1 MSAIGGVTP
10 CYSPLTSPLNVTP
23 LPPAP
28 VTIIA
33 TSTITTSGPIGG
45 VTLPPS
51 SAFTTEVLE
60 SVTTTIFNNDYFAIP
75 YPVQVSSGSAL
86 STGSIAA
93 ITAVSVVSASVIL
106 VWLLLRRLRQRNN
119 MDPDEALDERKQ
131 YTVAWIAPLWIE
143 ALAARYMLDNIHN
156 VKFTAGPGDNYIYTA
171 GDINGHNVIIA
182 TLPSGHSYGVG
193 PAAALA
199 QDIRTKFPNLWF
211 GLLVGIAAGL
221 PNHSENP
228 PRDIRLGDV
237 LVAEGERGKT
247 GIVSYGSG
255 KETAEEFQLL
265 GTNHNT
271 AKLVSSAIG
280 NIKLTSSPV
289 NNPWSIFRK
298 YYEEIKNKKHSEYGT
313 FRDPG
318 QSEDH
323 LHVTGDGRSRTEHLH
338 VTGDGRSRTEHQGG
352 DTIEVKQCE
361 PELLQRQRRSD
372 DERIKVWY
380 GKIGSGDKVMKDA
393 GSRDQLKGKYD
404 IIGLEMEAAGIM
416 DIIPVGVI

>member
-1 MSAIGGVTP
+1 
-10 CYSPLTSPLNVTP
+10 
-23 LPPAP
+23 
-28 VTIIA
+28 
-33 TSTITTSGPIGG
+33 
-45 VTLPPS
+45 
-51 SAFTTEVLE
+51 
-60 SVTTTIFNNDYFAIP
+60 
-75 YPVQVSSGSAL
+75 
-86 STGSIAA
+86 
-93 ITAVSVVSASVIL
+93 
-106 VWLLLRRLRQRNN
+106 
-119 MDPDEALDERKQ
+119 
-131 YTVAWIAPLWIE
+131 
-143 ALAARYMLDNIHN
+143 
-156 VKFTAGPGDNYIYTA
+156 
-171 GDINGHNVIIA
+171 VIIA